1 MKLLLSLFIAAAI
14 AITLHAQKKFYTP
27 KPGEF
32 HTPIDT
38 TPPPPVRY
46 WIHASMRMDTTA
58 YQKSLDTL
66 SYGVEYIGRALL
78 FDDAIFW
85 KDAVI
90 RSMLRINDRVKRDTV
105 KIQGGR
111 K

>member
-14 AITLHAQKKFYTP
+14 ALTVFATP
-27 KPGEF
+27 KDYKP
-32 HTPIDT
+32 TAWKLATIDSPA
-38 TPPPPVRY
+38 PPKY

-58 YQKSLDTL
+58 YQRSLDTL